1 MDIYAEHII
10 DLYKHP
16 LNKREMP
23 DATAT
28 ASGANLSCGDRVRM
42 YVKVANGII
51 ADASFQA
58 EGCAISQAAAS
69 LITDAVIGKKLSHA
83 QALSPDDIKEMVGV
97 DLGHLR
103 IKCALLPLETIQ
115 NALVQTR

>member
-28 ASGANLSCGDRVRM
+28 ASGANLTCGDRVRM
-42 YVKVANGII
+42 YVKVEGGIVQ
-51 ADASFQA
+51 DASYQA
-58 EGCAISQAAAS
+58 EGCVISQAAAS
-69 LITDAVIGKKLSHA
+69 LITDELQKKTLAEA
-83 QALSPDDIKEMVGV
+83 QAFKKDELLEMLSV

-103 IKCALLPLETIQ
+103 VKCALLPLETVHT
-115 NALVQTR
+115 ALSQIS